1 MGMKRISNRYYSL
14 WVLVTAF
21 ILIAGFSQ
29 AADIVASIPENGAEE
44 VPVDTEIVI
53 RFNTSM
59 DKVSVEQNLLI
70 NPSLGDLGYQLTWS
84 NNDKDLTITPAEEL
98 EPSRDYTIL
107 LTGAED
113 YQGNVLEDAV
123 IMFSTEE
130 EEYLDLSIVL
140 YAIIF
145 FIIAFIV
152 FLIGYAMASRGKEQ
166 K

>member
-1 MGMKRISNRYYSL
+1 M
-14 WVLVTAF
+14 V
-21 ILIAGFSQ
+21 GFSK
-29 AADIVASIPENGAEE
+29 AAGILASVPESGAEE

-59 DKVSVEQNLLI
+59 NKVSVEQNLLI
-70 NPSLGDLGYQLTWS
+70 NPSLSEAGYTLTWS

-113 YQGNVLEDAV
+113 TQGNTLEDGV

-130 EEYLDLSIVL
+130 EEYMDFSVLL

-145 FIIAFIV
+145 MIIAMIV
-152 FLIGYAMASRGKEQ
+152 FLIGYALAKAGKEQ